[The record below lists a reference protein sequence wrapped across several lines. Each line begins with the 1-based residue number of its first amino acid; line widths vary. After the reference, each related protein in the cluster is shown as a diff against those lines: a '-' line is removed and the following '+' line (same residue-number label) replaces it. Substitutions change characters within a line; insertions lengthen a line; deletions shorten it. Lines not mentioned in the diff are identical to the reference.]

1 MTSRHCTATRADGT
15 PCRAWAVRGTD
26 PPRCAAHGGTAAR
39 IGAPPGNQNALKH
52 GYYARTAPG
61 GPLRFLPPEEW
72 TIETIILDLCIKQAR
87 LSRYIEEHSAD
98 MSPGELASF
107 LRIHG
112 MNASRLG
119 RLLRDK
125 HALLGD
131 ADDAMNEIIREA
143 LKELNEEWGTDL

>member
-1 MTSRHCTATRADGT
+1 MSSRRCAATCADGT
-15 PCRAWAVRGTD
+15 PCRAWAVRGSD

-39 IGAPPGNQNALKH
+39 IGAPPGNCNALKH

-61 GPLRFLPPEEW
+61 GRLEDLPPEAW
-72 TIETIILDLCIKQAR
+72 TIDTVILDLCTKQAR
-87 LSRYIEEHSAD
+87 LSHYIAQHSPDMTAD
-98 MSPGELASF
+98 ELARF

-119 RLLRDK
+119 RLLRDR
-125 HALLGD
+125 HALIGDLGD
-131 ADDAMNEIIREA
+131 AMDAIIAQA